1 MSKIVKKP
9 HLIEVALNLWNKIQS
24 RLNGYVHQ
32 SRENMITGK
41 TVLFDGYVSSAP
53 LLALDN
59 PRATYVMDNNTSYF
73 VCTHLR
79 IRANQK
85 VGQIMIGVNNSKNAG
100 EIVTGVN
107 IGAIKVSNKE
117 VLDFVILN
125 GNGVVQDNLNRS
137 LDCEKVIIVDVNFA
151 WTEDVYLIVGAHGG
165 LWGPRDNIYGGKA
178 MGGGTLPSVGSRL
191 TLNTGNYVGKVV
203 VYGDIVA
210 LRDLGIGNGNRI
222 SSYANVHKLGE
233 FKTLAYDAGE
243 SIEIGGHTWLRCDG
257 QTITK
262 SLLNIEIESLS
273 VNDIT
278 ITLPSIQN
286 GEYKYICI
294 K

>member
-53 LLALDN
+53 LLVLDN
-59 PRATYVMDNNTSYF
+59 PRATYIMNNNTSYF

-85 VGQIMIGVNNSKNAG
+85 VGQIMIGVNNSKNVG

-125 GNGVVQDNLNRS
+125 GNGVVQDNLGSN
-137 LDCEKVIIVDVNFA
+137 LDCEKVIIIDINFA
-151 WTEDVYLIVGAHGG
+151 WNEDVYLIVGGNGA
-165 LWGPRDNIYGGKA
+165 LWGPRNNIYGGNA
-178 MGGGTLPSVGSRL
+178 IGGGTLPTVGSRL

-203 VYGDIVA
+203 VYGDVVA
-210 LRDLGIGNGNRI
+210 LRDLG
-222 SSYANVHKLGE
+222 SSSRNNIASINVHKLGE

-243 SIEIGGHTWLRCDG
+243 SIEIGGHTWLRCNG